1 MVVVKAAAAVGEEG
15 GEEEEEEEEGEE
27 EGEEEEDS
35 VDGYEIDWV
44 GATATD
50 IEQMLATLFLLSP
63 FCLGSRHHNHLTN
76 PTISF

>member
-1 MVVVKAAAAVGEEG
+1 VVVVKAAAAAGEEG
-15 GEEEEEEEEGEE
+15 GEGEEEEEEE
-27 EGEEEEDS
+27 EEEEDS

-50 IEQMLATLFLLSP
+50 IEQMHATLFLLSP
-63 FCLGSRHHNHLTN
+63 FYLGSTHHNHLTN